1 MVGQE
6 EKFSLLLFE
15 IFIFVLLTSQ
25 RTNSKGC
32 LKRIQG
38 LAEQKKISKES
49 NKLGSEIEN
58 SSDCYVN
65 MVSHRSIK
73 QIISC
78 KLSVN
83 RKKA

>member
-38 LAEQKKISKES
+38 LAEQKKYISKES

-58 SSDCYVN
+58 SSDCYVKRFLIDFSN
-65 MVSHRSIK
+65 
-73 QIISC
+73 
-78 KLSVN
+78 KLFHASYL
-83 RKKA
+83 

>member
-38 LAEQKKISKES
+38 LAEQKYISKES

-58 SSDCYVN
+58 RSNCYVKRF
-65 MVSHRSIK
+65 S
-73 QIISC
+73 
-78 KLSVN
+78 
-83 RKKA
+83 

>member
-38 LAEQKKISKES
+38 LAEQKISLKNQISWVVKLKI
-49 NKLGSEIEN
+49 
-58 SSDCYVN
+58 V
-65 MVSHRSIK
+65 
-73 QIISC
+73 QI
-78 KLSVN
+78 VM
-83 RKKA
+83 